1 MLLEASLLGTDNGHF
16 MPQKPKATRL
26 QKSSLKT
33 QPNPA
38 STSPS
43 ESGGCCGS
51 SQQLARP
58 SMQNSPSSQ
67 AVLPSQEPAD
77 HQPQGC
83 LANHTRFSQQA
94 SDKRRMYV
102 EPCLIE
108 CPLKTHF
115 KIEMLSQT
123 VEAIKMQ
130 NTSLGKT
137 ESKLHLNF
145 QNNTQVLS
153 TGQAPR

>member
-1 MLLEASLLGTDNGHF
+1 MATSCPRSLKSPGYRRAASRLSPTQPALHH
-16 MPQKPKATRL
+16 QKAVGVVVPA
-26 QKSSLKT
+26 SSLQGQVCRT
-33 QPNPA
+33 P
-38 STSPS
+38 
-43 ESGGCCGS
+43 
-51 SQQLARP
+51 
-58 SMQNSPSSQ
+58 Q
-67 AVLPSQEPAD
+67 ALRLCSLPRKPAD